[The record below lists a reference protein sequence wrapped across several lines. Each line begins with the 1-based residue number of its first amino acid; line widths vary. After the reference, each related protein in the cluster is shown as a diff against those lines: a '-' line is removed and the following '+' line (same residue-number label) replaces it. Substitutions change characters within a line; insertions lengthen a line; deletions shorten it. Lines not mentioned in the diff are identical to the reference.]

1 MKHACGRVRDQ
12 DGGNDGY
19 DLVSRLPSDFD
30 DYGDSSRGA
39 NGLLLAGAGSVSEN
53 GSQVFALISTR
64 VRACVRTCEPARVHT
79 CIPAVVYSM
88 CVFKYKKEGRGRRG
102 KSSALDEK
110 DMVGYVC
117 LRVCLCVRLRR
128 SWTLGSGRT
137 GQRLIRTNPS
147 CRMTAI
153 MTGA

>member
-64 VRACVRTCEPARVHT
+64 VRACVRACVRAHLRACACAYMHT
-79 CIPAVVYSM
+79 CC
-88 CVFKYKKEGRGRRG
+88 CVQ
-102 KSSALDEK
+102 
-110 DMVGYVC
+110 YVRIQVQKGGPWQTRKI
-117 LRVCLCVRLRR
+117 L
-128 SWTLGSGRT
+128 ST
-137 GQRLIRTNPS
+137 
-147 CRMTAI
+147 
-153 MTGA
+153 